1 LEVEIIVSTELR
13 TLVLEAIK
21 ARATMTDSSC
31 GLSDDIRLAQI
42 GIDSLGLILIFIDL
56 STQTGLLFERQEGF
70 PITTVGQVIQFA
82 LDLSQQQA
90 LK

>member
-1 LEVEIIVSTELR
+1 LE
-13 TLVLEAIK
+13 
-21 ARATMTDSSC
+21 
-31 GLSDDIRLAQI
+31 QI

-56 STQTGLLFERQEGF
+56 PTQTELLFERQEGF
-70 PITTVGQVIQFA
+70 SITTVGQAVQFA